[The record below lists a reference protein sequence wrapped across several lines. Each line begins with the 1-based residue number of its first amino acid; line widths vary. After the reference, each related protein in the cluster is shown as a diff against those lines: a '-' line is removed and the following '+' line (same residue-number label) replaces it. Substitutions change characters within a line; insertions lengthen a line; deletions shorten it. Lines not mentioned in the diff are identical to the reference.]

1 MPVFG
6 FGRVR
11 RQRTRNLITGLLF
24 VSPRLIGF
32 LAFTIYPIVASFYYS
47 LTRYNVIR
55 EPVFIG
61 LRNYT
66 KLLTEDEVFRIVM
79 GNTLY
84 MVLLGVPA
92 GLITAFLLAILL
104 NNEMKA
110 RPLFRTIFFLPTLVP
125 AVASAEVWRWV
136 YDVNY
141 GVVNAALKHMGLPI
155 IPFLSSVRLAKPSL
169 ILINCWAQGTAMVI
183 FLAALQDVPQSLYD
197 AATVDGA
204 NGLQKFWH
212 VTVPMC
218 TPAIL
223 FQLLTSLIGTFQYFT
238 VGWLL
243 TEGGPNNAT
252 EFFSLYLYRNAFQYF
267 KMGYASALAWIL
279 FLLIVTFTVILFR
292 TSGRWVYY
300 RAQ

>member
-1 MPVFG
+1 M
-6 FGRVR
+6 
-11 RQRTRNLITGLLF
+11 
-24 VSPRLIGF
+24 
-32 LAFTIYPIVASFYYS
+32 
-47 LTRYNVIR
+47 
-55 EPVFIG
+55 
-61 LRNYT
+61 
-66 KLLTEDEVFRIVM
+66 
-79 GNTLY
+79 
-84 MVLLGVPA
+84 
-92 GLITAFLLAILL
+92 
-104 NNEMKA
+104 
-110 RPLFRTIFFLPTLVP
+110 
-125 AVASAEVWRWV
+125 

-141 GVVNAALKHMGLPI
+141 GVVNAALKHLGLPI

-279 FLLIVTFTVILFR
+279 FLLIVTFTIILFR